1 MEGRERL
8 QLNTKVPS
16 NVYALDLH
24 KLSELARISESE
36 LVRGLQSKDAVDMQ
50 GVVVN
55 RGQEVPF
62 EAVGKTL
69 EDIEDADNRYASL
82 LPIGASDL
90 GVKQVLLTAA
100 SSTMCLDG
108 SDTPKCLI
116 LLGKYTLMEHIL
128 AQLFVAGME
137 RVVIIISY
145 FGHEIM
151 EHVKQS
157 FLYSKLQIEFLNLG
171 KETFYGHAR
180 TLLSARELFTKP
192 FLIHT
197 ADHIFDRAIISRM
210 AHFELEGC
218 VACVLVDADKDKI
231 KGLPM
236 TAGKVL
242 LDSTNGTIC
251 KIGRGLKQFDAID
264 AGLFLTTR
272 TLFAALEML
281 AYEKP
286 KYSLAEALNVLRPSF
301 GLKYVEMDGDAWLS
315 VETQAQLDAIVASNS
330 IALLSPW
337 PVFVAKGAN
346 TKGTV
351 ANYCW
356 WEERVFGCFSC

>member
-8 QLNTKVPS
+8 QIDTEVPS
-16 NVYALDLH
+16 NVFALNLH
-24 KLSELARISESE
+24 KLSELAHIPEAE
-36 LVRGLQSKDAVDMQ
+36 LVRGMQSEDAVDMQ

-62 EAVGKTL
+62 EAVGKTP
-69 EDIEDADNRYASL
+69 EDEDDALSPDAASPSPVAADA
-82 LPIGASDL
+82 

-116 LLGKYTLMEHIL
+116 LLGEYTLIEHIL

-157 FLYSKLQIEFLNLG
+157 FLYAKLQIEFLNLG
-171 KETFYGHAR
+171 EETPYGHAR
-180 TLLSARELFTKP
+180 TLLSAREMFSKP
-192 FLIHT
+192 FMIHT

-210 AHFELEGC
+210 AHFDLEGC
-218 VACVLVDADKDKI
+218 VACVLVDSDKEKL
-231 KGLPM
+231 KGLPS

-242 LDSTNGTIC
+242 LDSTQGNIR

-264 AGLFLTTR
+264 A
-272 TLFAALEML
+272 
-281 AYEKP
+281 
-286 KYSLAEALNVLRPSF
+286 
-301 GLKYVEMDGDAWLS
+301 
-315 VETQAQLDAIVASNS
+315 
-330 IALLSPW
+330 
-337 PVFVAKGAN
+337 
-346 TKGTV
+346 
-351 ANYCW
+351 
-356 WEERVFGCFSC
+356 